1 MGTPQSLHSTISTP
15 HHNLHHPPQHK
26 MNKQIVA
33 IAIFLLLGLSL
44 AFAQTVTTANNA
56 NALVGE
62 ESVSVPS
69 PTPIFVGD
77 SNGAVVDEFYLDT
90 SAASSLAPL
99 FLFSA
104 LF

>member
-1 MGTPQSLHSTISTP
+1 
-15 HHNLHHPPQHK
+15 

-33 IAIFLLLGLSL
+33 IAFFLLGLSL

-56 NALVGE
+56 NALAGD

-69 PTPIFVGD
+69 PTPILVGNT
-77 SNGAVVDEFYLDT
+77 NGAIVDEFYLDT